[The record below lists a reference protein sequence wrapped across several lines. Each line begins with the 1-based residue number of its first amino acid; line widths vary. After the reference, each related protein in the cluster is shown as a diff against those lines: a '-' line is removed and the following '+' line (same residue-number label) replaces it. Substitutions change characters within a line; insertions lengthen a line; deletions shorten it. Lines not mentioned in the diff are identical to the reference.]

1 MFISQFDDID
11 NKSLFT
17 PYSIVHIYSS
27 MVGYFILN
35 FFVDNI
41 IYKFCIAL
49 VIHTLYEFKD
59 YYLAYIKKYKTK
71 KEDEL
76 AYKGS
81 YVNSIGDSIASVIG
95 ICIAIKINPYK
106 TNKTSH
112 YIIYNTLMIV
122 LLCTTFNLNNLG

>member
-1 MFISQFDDID
+1 MFIAQYDDIH
-11 NKSLFT
+11 KKALFT
-17 PYSIVHIYSS
+17 PYSIIHIYSS

-41 IYKFCIAL
+41 IYKFVIAL
-49 VIHTLYEFKD
+49 FLHTLYECKD

-71 KEDEL
+71 KKDQE

-81 YVNSIGDSIASVIG
+81 LLNSIGDNIASVIG
-95 ICIAIKINPYK
+95 ICIAIKVNPYK

-122 LLCTTFNLNNLG
+122 LLCTTFNLNTLG

>member
-1 MFISQFDDID
+1 MLIAQFDDID

-27 MVGYFILN
+27 MIGYFILN
-35 FFVDNI
+35 FYVDNI
-41 IYKFCIAL
+41 IYKFLIIL
-49 VIHTLYEFKD
+49 VIHTLYECKD

-81 YVNSIGDSIASVIG
+81 LTNSIGDSIASVIG
-95 ICIAIKINPYK
+95 IFIAIKVNPYK

-112 YIIYNTLMIV
+112 YIIYNTLITV
-122 LLCTTFNLNNLG
+122 LLCTTFNLNNFG